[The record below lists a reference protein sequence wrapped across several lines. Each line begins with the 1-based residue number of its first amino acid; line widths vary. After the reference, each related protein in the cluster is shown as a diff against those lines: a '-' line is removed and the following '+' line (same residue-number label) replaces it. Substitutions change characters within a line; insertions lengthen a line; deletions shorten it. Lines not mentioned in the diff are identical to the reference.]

1 MELGL
6 KAQGRKLGATLS
18 CCSIHKPEAGP
29 VAIGRMIK
37 RKKKNGGAGQCP
49 GKVEEPPD
57 SERPRQ
63 KEARLVTWW
72 QWAS

>member
-37 RKKKNGGAGQCP
+37 RKKKM
-49 GKVEEPPD
+49 EERV
-57 SERPRQ
+57 SALGR
-63 KEARLVTWW
+63 
-72 QWAS
+72 

>member
-18 CCSIHKPEAGP
+18 CYSIHKPEAGP

-37 RKKKNGGAGQCP
+37 RKKKKWRSGSVPWEGRGASRFRETQA
-49 GKVEEPPD
+49 
-57 SERPRQ
+57 ERSQ
-63 KEARLVTWW
+63 ACHLV
-72 QWAS
+72 AVG